1 MTSAPRLGGFKILTD
16 VIRVSAVSPGAAAH
30 FPATFCRV
38 VADEKVNLPYLTIVF
53 GGHSWGLNLMVEA
66 PEWQKTSKAIKENF
80 GEIFTSNSK
89 SAVLSIFP
97 HKKNPEIAGR
107 LFEAFDREGLEPD
120 ALANSPSALSVII
133 NEELITKA
141 SDALFEPFSFGPYRT
156 PADWKL
162 AQKGKEQLYKEVVA
176 SYQEKRPKVY
186 GLDYHEGQDLVQI
199 KLRRQNMSHVGTS
212 FRGFARLG
220 LNLTFLATGPCE
232 ETGKEILAFCLPG
245 TESHAYT
252 QIIGRIVPEIQVET
266 TSPVVIL
273 SMNGPH
279 FGDRYGIASEL
290 LAALNNHNV
299 KLLGLSCTI
308 ASITGVFPSHQFE
321 PAIRAIQDCFDVPS
335 ITKKD

>member
-1 MTSAPRLGGFKILTD
+1 MTSAPRLGGFKILTN
-16 VIRVSAVSPGAAAH
+16 VIRISAISPGTTAH

-53 GGHSWGLNLMVEA
+53 DGRSWGLNLMVEA
-66 PEWQKTSKAIKENF
+66 SDWQKTSKAIKENF
-80 GEIFTSNSK
+80 GELFTSNSK

-133 NEELITKA
+133 NEELINKA
-141 SDALFEPFSFGPYRT
+141 SNALFEPFSFGPYRT

-162 AQKGKEQLYKEVVA
+162 AQKGKEELYKEVVA

-199 KLRRQNMSHVGTS
+199 RLPRQNMSRVGTS
-212 FRGFARLG
+212 FKGFARLG
-220 LNLTFLATGPCE
+220 LNLTFLATGPCKE
-232 ETGKEILAFCLPG
+232 AGKEILAFCLPT
-245 TESHAYT
+245 TETQAYT
-252 QIIGRIVPEIQVET
+252 RIIGRIAPDIDVET

-279 FGDRYGIASEL
+279 FGDRYGIVSEL
-290 LAALNNHNV
+290 LAALNNHGV
-299 KLLGLSCTI
+299 QLLGLSCTI
-308 ASITGVFPSHQFE
+308 ASITGVFPSRHLQ
-321 PAIRAIQDCFDVPS
+321 PAIKAIEACFDVPS

>member
-1 MTSAPRLGGFKILTD
+1 MTSAPRLGGFKILKD
-16 VIRVSAVSPGAAAH
+16 VTRIAVVSPTADAD
-30 FPATFCRV
+30 FPATLCR
-38 VADEKVNLPYLTIVF
+38 AIAQEKVNLPYLTIVF
-53 GGHSWGLNLMVEA
+53 HDHSWGLNVIVEA
-66 PEWQKTSKAIKENF
+66 FNGERVSKTIKKNF
-80 GEIFTSNSK
+80 GRIFSSDSK

-97 HKKNPEIAGR
+97 HKKNPDITGR
-107 LFEAFDREGLEPD
+107 LFEAFDQEGLEPD
-120 ALANSPSALSVII
+120 ALGNSPSAISVII
-133 NEELITKA
+133 KEELIAKA

-162 AQKGKEQLYKEVVA
+162 AQKGKEALYKEVVA

-186 GLDYHEGQDLVQI
+186 GLEYYEGQDLVQI
-199 KLRRQNMSHVGTS
+199 RLDRKNMSHVGTS

-220 LNLTFLATGPCE
+220 LDLSFVATSPSE
-232 ETGKEILAFCLPG
+232 EMGKEILAFCLPS
-245 TESHAYT
+245 TESQSYT
-252 QIIGRIVPEIQVET
+252 RIIGRIAPEIKVET

-279 FGDRYGIASEL
+279 FGDRYGIASEVL
-290 LAALNNHNV
+290 SALNNHRV
-299 KLLGLSCTI
+299 DLLGLSCTI